1 MIFQIGALPRS
12 GTAWITAVL
21 NLCPDIMCIHEPVD
35 LQVPVPQNAY
45 THSGQSGSHLI
56 LPYCAAMEADL
67 IIFIKRDSVECYESM
82 ASVLDEVVTIGEYRK
97 YLVEPS
103 HEYEAFADLVIDF
116 DELFNEQTVRY
127 IWEAISEKE
136 FDVDKVR
143 PMMNMNIQRE
153 SLDYKFC
160 ENFIDQ
166 VSQFNKQEG
175 IE

>member
-1 MIFQIGALPRS
+1 MIFQVAALPRS

-35 LQVPVPQNAY
+35 LQVPVPLNSYA
-45 THSGQSGSHLI
+45 HSGQSGSHLI

-67 IIFIKRDSVECYESM
+67 RIFIKRDSVECYESM
-82 ASVLDEVVTIGEYRK
+82 DAAMDQIIGISDYRK

-103 HEYEAFADLVIDF
+103 HEYEAFADLVVDF
-116 DELFNEQTVRY
+116 DELFKEETVRY
-127 IWEAISEKE
+127 IWEAISKME
-136 FDVDKVR
+136 FDSDKVR
-143 PMMNMNIQRE
+143 PMMNMNVQRQ
-153 SLDYKFC
+153 SLDYDFC

-166 VSQFNKQEG
+166 VSEYNKQQG